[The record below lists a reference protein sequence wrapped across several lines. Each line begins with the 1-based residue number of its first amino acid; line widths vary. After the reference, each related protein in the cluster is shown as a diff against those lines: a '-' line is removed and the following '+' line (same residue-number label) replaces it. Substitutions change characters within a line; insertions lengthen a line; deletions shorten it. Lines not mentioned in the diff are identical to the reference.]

1 MAPARRCAK
10 RSKPSAKPI
19 RARWKRRLLSICRS
33 ERQRRVSTI
42 ISEILRSA
50 QNDNISKVYINLKS
64 EVQSPHQFTPTREA
78 LMYTSEG
85 KKIVST
91 DKAPKAIGPYSQAIR
106 TENLVF
112 TAGQL
117 GLDPATMELVPDGI
131 EAQTRQALTNLKHVL
146 ETADSG
152 LNFVVKTT
160 VFLQDM
166 SDFPK
171 MNLVYS
177 EFFPENPPARSTV
190 QVAALPKGG
199 LVEIECMALL
209 SPQRGD

>member
-1 MAPARRCAK
+1 
-10 RSKPSAKPI
+10 
-19 RARWKRRLLSICRS
+19 
-33 ERQRRVSTI
+33 
-42 ISEILRSA
+42 
-50 QNDNISKVYINLKS
+50 
-64 EVQSPHQFTPTREA
+64 
-78 LMYTSEG
+78 MYTTEG
-85 KKIVST
+85 MKIVST

-106 TENLVF
+106 TDNLVF

-117 GLDPATMELVPDGI
+117 GLDPVTMELVPDGI

-166 SDFPK
+166 RDFVN
-171 MNLVYS
+171 MNAVYA

-199 LVEIECMALL
+199 LVEIECVALS